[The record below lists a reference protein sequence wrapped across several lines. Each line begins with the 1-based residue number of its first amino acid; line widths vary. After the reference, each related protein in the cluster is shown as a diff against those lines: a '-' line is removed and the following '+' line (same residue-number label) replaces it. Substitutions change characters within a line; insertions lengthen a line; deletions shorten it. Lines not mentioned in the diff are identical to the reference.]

1 MELEPLNLNANDN
14 LAGEYLSSRQYDQ
27 VIEYEKKTLEIDPTY
42 AQLIF
47 AWRNGRKPPNSV
59 TMRTT

>member
-1 MELEPLNLNANDN
+1 VELEPLNLNANDN

-42 AQLIF
+42 AQSPKT
-47 AWRNGRKPPNSV
+47 KPRLPLYGEI
-59 TMRTT
+59 